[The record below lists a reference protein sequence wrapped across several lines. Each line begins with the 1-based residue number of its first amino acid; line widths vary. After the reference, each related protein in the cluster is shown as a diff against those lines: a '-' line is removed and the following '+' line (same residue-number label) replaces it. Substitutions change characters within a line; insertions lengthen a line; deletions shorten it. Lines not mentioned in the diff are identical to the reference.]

1 MRFTLSIDG
10 RKIGDGTLLV
20 NSEGQARFC
29 AGDGEDGSLLL
40 AVLEDAVLEAVA
52 SNGLAINGHELGGRR
67 RGEVKRRA
75 VTWWLTPV
83 EDKE

>member
-10 RKIGDGTLLV
+10 KRVGDGTLLV

-29 AGDGEDGSLLL
+29 AGDGEEGSLLL
-40 AVLEDAVLEAVA
+40 AVLEGATLEGVA
-52 SNGLAINGHELGGRR
+52 SNGLAINGQELGGRK

-83 EDKE
+83 EGKE